1 MTSITDV
8 TAMPFVPRLAAAP
21 LGELDSSVAS
31 PPVLATTLA
40 PTAVAVAAA
49 VQLLADHPDHR
60 VLRRIDETTLPI
72 VRDVDNAPMR
82 IGLVIDVETAGL
94 DPARDPIIEL
104 AARRFRFNATGQIVG
119 VGVTR
124 VWREDPGRPLDPAIT
139 RLTGLTDVDLVGQR
153 IDTAAATALIRSAHV
168 VIAHHALFD
177 CPRVEARLPE
187 TAGRPWA
194 CSMRDVDWA
203 DLGFDGRG
211 LGWLLAQAGWFYPQ
225 HRAETDVLALL
236 HLLAHERAGRTV
248 LSHLLARAEQPT
260 IKLEVFDTPMA
271 ARPALKMRGYAWDP
285 GRRYWWRE
293 VAAGDA
299 DAEQA
304 WLHENRCQRP
314 AHRIDQTWR
323 DRHR

>member
-1 MTSITDV
+1 MTSMTD
-8 TAMPFVPRLAAAP
+8 TTTSFDPRQDVAP
-21 LGELDSSVAS
+21 LGGTGVRTDL
-31 PPVLATTLA
+31 PPMTATA
-40 PTAVAVAAA
+40 TAADADAVAAA
-49 VQLLADHPDHR
+49 VRLLADHADYR
-60 VLRRIDETTLPI
+60 VLRGIGETTLPI
-72 VRDVDNAPMR
+72 VPDVGDEPTR
-82 IGLVIDVETAGL
+82 IGLVIDVETTGL

-104 AARRFRFNATGQIVG
+104 AARRFRFNAAGRIVG
-119 VGVTR
+119 VGITR
-124 VWREDPGRPLDPAIT
+124 VWHEDPGRPLHPAIT
-139 RLTGLTDVDLVGQR
+139 RLTGLVDSDLAGKR

-168 VIAHHALFD
+168 VVAHNALFD
-177 CPRVEARLPE
+177 CPRVEARLPDA
-187 TAGRPWA
+187 AGRPWA
-194 CSMRDVDWA
+194 CSLREVDWP

-211 LGWLLAQAGWFYPQ
+211 LGWLFAQAGWFYPQ

-236 HLLAHERAGRTV
+236 HLLAHEREGRTV
-248 LSHLLARAEQPT
+248 LSRLLERAEQPT

-293 VAAGDA
+293 VAASDA

-304 WLHENRCQRP
+304 WLHENQCQRP

>member
-1 MTSITDV
+1 MTSMTDTTTSFV
-8 TAMPFVPRLAAAP
+8 LNLDAVPPGAM
-21 LGELDSSVAS
+21 S
-31 PPVLATTLA
+31 PPVDLSAMTATMA
-40 PTAVAVAAA
+40 AADADAVAAA
-49 VQLLADHPDHR
+49 VQLLADHGDHR

-72 VRDVDNAPMR
+72 VPDVDDAPTR
-82 IGLVIDVETAGL
+82 IGLAIDVETTGL
-94 DPARDPIIEL
+94 DPVRDPIIEL
-104 AARRFRFNATGQIVG
+104 AARRFRFNAAGQIVG
-119 VGVTR
+119 VGITR
-124 VWREDPGRPLDPAIT
+124 LWREDPGRPLDPAIT

-168 VIAHHALFD
+168 VIAHSALFD
-177 CPRVEARLPE
+177 RGRVEARLPD
-187 TAGRPWA
+187 AADRPWA
-194 CSMRDVDWA
+194 CSMREVDWP

-236 HLLAHERAGRTV
+236 HLLAHEREGRTV
-248 LSHLLARAEQPT
+248 LSHLLERAEQPT

-293 VAAGDA
+293 VAPGDA